1 MHDALIALGL
11 SSIFVLS
18 MGFLGL
24 AFLMNRQ
31 WNKEANPRP
40 PADDE

>member
-1 MHDALIALGL
+1 MHDTLIALGL
-11 SSIFVLS
+11 SSIFILS

-31 WNKEANPRP
+31 MNKEANPPRP
-40 PADDE
+40 DDDE